1 MVLCVMF
8 IGLRV
13 FTFITVIA
21 FIDVAEA
28 LAAALGRGAGGGGAT
43 DIGTSVTDVL
53 KNVAC
58 FAENL
63 TLSLINVLILH
74 SRYL

>member
-28 LAAALGRGAGGGGAT
+28 LAAALGRGAGGGGC
-43 DIGTSVTDVL
+43 
-53 KNVAC
+53 N
-58 FAENL
+58 
-63 TLSLINVLILH
+63 
-74 SRYL
+74 RYRY